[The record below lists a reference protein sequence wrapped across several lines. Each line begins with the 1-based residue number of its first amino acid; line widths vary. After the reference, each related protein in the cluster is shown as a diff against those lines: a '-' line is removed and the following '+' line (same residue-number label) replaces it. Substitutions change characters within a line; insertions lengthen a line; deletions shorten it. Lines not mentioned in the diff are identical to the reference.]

1 MAPKT
6 TPPSNGKPATNGAPP
21 TKEEIFGIVWRA
33 CDTFRG
39 AVDPSEYKNY
49 ILVTLFI
56 KYLSDLARDRRE
68 EYMAKYKGDAARVD
82 RAMSRERFVL
92 PDECRFEHLYERRS
106 DPNIGELMNIAL
118 EKLEDE
124 NKGKLDKVFR
134 MIDFNSEANLG
145 ETRERNRRLKNL
157 LEDFAN
163 PKLDLRPSVLG
174 DDRRDIIG
182 DVYEYLIGQF
192 AANAGKKGGEFYTP
206 PEVSSLLARLLDP
219 QPGMLICDPAC
230 GSGSLLIRV
239 AAEIGRT
246 HPDRPHDFSLFG
258 QESNGSTW
266 ALCRM
271 NMFLHGMDSARIE
284 WCDTL
289 NSPKLIEH
297 DTLMKFH
304 IVVANPPFSLDKWG
318 HDEWSKATGD
328 LYKRHLRGIPPKSKA
343 DYAFILHMI
352 DTALEGEG
360 RVGVIVPHGVLFRG
374 GAEGK
379 IRRRLIEE
387 NLLEA
392 VVGLPANLF
401 FGTGIPAAI
410 LVFNKG
416 KTTTDVLF
424 IDASREFE
432 DGKNQNRL
440 RPGDIDKIVAT
451 HRAFASVEKYAYRAT
466 VAEIAEENDFNLN
479 IPRYV
484 DTFEE
489 EEEIDIAAVQREID
503 EIEGQ
508 LAETRAKM
516 AEFLKE
522 LELA

>member
-1 MAPKT
+1 MT
-6 TPPSNGKPATNGAPP
+6 PP

-56 KYLSDLARDRRE
+56 KYLSDLAKDKEE
-68 EYMAKYKGDAARVD
+68 EYTAKYKGDKTRVA
-82 RAMSRERFVL
+82 RAMARERFIL
-92 PDECRFEHLYERRS
+92 PAESTFDYLYEHRS
-106 DPNIGELMNIAL
+106 DSNIGELMNIAL

-124 NKGKLDKVFR
+124 NKGKLDRVFR

-163 PKLDLRPSVLG
+163 PKLNLRPSVLG
-174 DDRRDIIG
+174 GDRRDIIG

-206 PEVSSLLARLLDP
+206 PEVSTLLARLLDP
-219 QPGMLICDPAC
+219 QPGMLICDPTC

-239 AAEIGRT
+239 ATEIGRT
-246 HPDRPHDFSLFG
+246 HSDRANDFSLFG

-297 DTLMKFH
+297 DTLKKYH
-304 IVVANPPFSLDKWG
+304 VVVANPPFSLDKWG
-318 HDEWSKATGD
+318 HEHWSSDAGD
-328 LYKRHLRGIPPKSKA
+328 PYRRHLRGIPPRSKA

-374 GAEGK
+374 GTEGK

-392 VVGLPANLF
+392 VIGLPVNLF

-410 LVFNKG
+410 IIFNKA
-416 KTTTDVLF
+416 KTTEDVLF

-432 DGKNQNRL
+432 DGKNQNKL
-440 RPGDIDKIVAT
+440 RPEDIEKIVAT
-451 HRAFASVEKYAYRAT
+451 YRTFETVEKYAYRAT
-466 VAEIAEENDFNLN
+466 PAEIAEENDFNLN

-484 DTFEE
+484 DTFKE
-489 EEEIDIAAVQREID
+489 EEEIDIAAVQAEID
-503 EIEGQ
+503 AIE
-508 LAETRAKM
+508 AKLTQIREKM
-516 AEFLKE
+516 SDSLTE
-522 LELA
+522 LGVH